1 MFAALY
7 LATQPRASHGFEVF
21 GRRGLLQPS
30 EDFQRLCIMA
40 ERKERYDGVAI
51 PVFKQVVKGFRIP
64 ALLQQV
70 YTPHVSCIDLAGV
83 NSVADHL
90 PASQVVTQC
99 HGPKPRIDA
108 FFKIAIIRRVSFA
121 DHLLPSV
128 RVFFGGD

>member
-1 MFAALY
+1 MFAALC
-7 LATQPRASHGFEVF
+7 LATQPRTSDGFQVF

-40 ERKERYDGVAI
+40 ERKEGYDGVPI
-51 PVFKQVVKGFRIP
+51 PVFKQVVKGFRVP

-83 NSVADHL
+83 NSVADHP
-90 PASQVVTQC
+90 PASQVVSHC
-99 HGPKPRIDA
+99 HGPKPRIYV
-108 FFKIAIIRRVSFA
+108 FFDVLILRRVSFA